1 MVDEIQNS
9 GKETS
14 ATTAKSQIYQI
25 FDRLYSEFPAGKW
38 AMM

>member
-1 MVDEIQNS
+1 MVNEIQNS
-9 GKETS
+9 GRETS

-38 AMM
+38 ATM